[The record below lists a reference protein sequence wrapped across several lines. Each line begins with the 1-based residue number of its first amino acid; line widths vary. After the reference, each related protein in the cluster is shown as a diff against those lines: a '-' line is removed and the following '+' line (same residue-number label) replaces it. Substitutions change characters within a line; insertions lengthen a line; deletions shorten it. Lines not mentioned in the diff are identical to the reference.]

1 VADGTFPLLDGAG
14 AALFGGRWNSPGGG
28 VVYASL
34 SYANALLEIV
44 AHRNR
49 ARVPAGYVWV
59 TLDVP
64 GGVGVGRVDP
74 AVAPGWDAPD
84 LTVGRR
90 LGDAWLAAAR
100 DVALIVP
107 AKPAAPHEWNVLL
120 NPAHPAGG
128 WSRRRRSRWGGAS
141 GCGDSSGGAWRATA
155 GRGTSSLPNERIAG
169 RTASVCSSCAGS
181 SRR

>member
-1 VADGTFPLLDGAG
+1 VAHGLRYSGVTPARSASSTTRSFRGPPPGGPFRCYRVADGTFPLLDGTG
-14 AALFGGRWNSPGGG
+14 AALFGGRWNSPGGR

-64 GGVGVGRVDP
+64 AGVGVGRVDP
-74 AVAPGWDAPD
+74 AAAPGWDAPD

-90 LGDAWLAAAR
+90 LVNAWLDAAR
-100 DVALIVP
+100 DVTLIVP

-120 NPAHPAGG
+120 NPAHREFGRVVASAPEPVG
-128 WSRRRRSRWGGAS
+128 W
-141 GCGDSSGGAWRATA
+141 D
-155 GRGTSSLPNERIAG
+155 ERLW
-169 RTASVCSSCAGS
+169 V
-181 SRR
+181 